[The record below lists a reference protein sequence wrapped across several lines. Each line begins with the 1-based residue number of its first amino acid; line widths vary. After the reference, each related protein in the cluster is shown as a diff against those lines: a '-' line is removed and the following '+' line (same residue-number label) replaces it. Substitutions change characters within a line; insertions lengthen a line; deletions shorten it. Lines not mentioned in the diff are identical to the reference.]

1 MHYAIINH
9 SYVPADFGLGII
21 VPLIKDKSG
30 DIENVGNYQGITL
43 IITLIPVIFKL
54 FEGVLLSQC
63 EDCLTN
69 DDLQFGFRKGVGC
82 QQALFALKATVDY
95 FISRGSSVYAAALDI
110 SKAFDTVEHSKL
122 INALAAAG
130 VPSWITNVIN
140 NWYSKLFV
148 VVRWCGSISHQ
159 FKIVC
164 GVRQGSM
171 LSPSFFNTFI
181 NVLIVALKLNDYGCH
196 VNKCYIGCIFYAD
209 DIILISASIMG
220 LQAMLDIC
228 DSTISNLKL
237 KFNSSK
243 CYCICFGTRHGKVVA
258 PMKLGSDV
266 ILWVNSIKYLGVTVR
281 SGVKMTV
288 DLDVVKRKFYA
299 ACNSILSNSIFQSE
313 LLRLHLLESYCL
325 PILTY
330 CIAVWDLTKKQISCL
345 NVCWNM
351 MFRKLFGFHK
361 WESVRCCING
371 LGRLDFEHIY
381 VWLRSKFL
389 KGNLICENSVINNL
403 MCTYRLS
410 KAVAKFCF
418 NHCINFDVPF
428 YALKQQVHAMF
439 QSTCI

>member
-1 MHYAIINH
+1 
-9 SYVPADFGLGII
+9 
-21 VPLIKDKSG
+21 
-30 DIENVGNYQGITL
+30 
-43 IITLIPVIFKL
+43 
-54 FEGVLLSQC
+54 
-63 EDCLTN
+63 
-69 DDLQFGFRKGVGC
+69 
-82 QQALFALKATVDY
+82 
-95 FISRGSSVYAAALDI
+95 
-110 SKAFDTVEHSKL
+110 
-122 INALAAAG
+122 
-130 VPSWITNVIN
+130 
-140 NWYSKLFV
+140 
-148 VVRWCGSISHQ
+148 
-159 FKIVC
+159 
-164 GVRQGSM
+164 
-171 LSPSFFNTFI
+171 
-181 NVLIVALKLNDYGCH
+181 
-196 VNKCYIGCIFYAD
+196 
-209 DIILISASIMG
+209 
-220 LQAMLDIC
+220 
-228 DSTISNLKL
+228 
-237 KFNSSK
+237 
-243 CYCICFGTRHGKVVA
+243 
-258 PMKLGSDV
+258 MKLGSDV